1 MEEPVY
7 LISEA
12 ARLAQVKEHV
22 LRYWEE
28 ELNLPIKRNKMGHR
42 YYTGQDIQTF
52 LSIKELKT
60 KGLQLRAIKELLP
73 KICEQEYSPQ
83 VELIQSKEAE
93 SQGLQSEEQ
102 ADVIE
107 VQVLESEMVAE
118 SESEDKKQ
126 RFNQIMERLI
136 QQVLQTNRQEVRCK
150 RLDEAIRQHQQIRRE
165 AAATKEK
172 GRKRKKWKR

>member
-1 MEEPVY
+1 MEQPVY

-12 ARLAQVKEHV
+12 AKLAQVKEHV

-28 ELNLPIKRNKMGHR
+28 ELELPIKRNKMGHR

-60 KGLQLRAIKELLP
+60 KGLQLRAIKEVLP
-73 KICEQEYSPQ
+73 KICPGEFAVP
-83 VELIQSKEAE
+83 VEVSELPEPELLNVAVCEDAEVVSEVFTDTQGASDVEKKE
-93 SQGLQSEEQ
+93 
-102 ADVIE
+102 
-107 VQVLESEMVAE
+107 
-118 SESEDKKQ
+118 

-136 QQVLQTNRQEVRCK
+136 TQVIQTNRQEVRCR

-165 AAATKEK
+165 AAATQEK
-172 GRKRKKWKR
+172 NRRKQKR